1 MSVTMDVGAAY
12 QARLDAR
19 VGILAGPTANL
30 APGHVQANL
39 AILPEELAHD
49 FLRFCQRNP
58 KPCPLIAVSETGD
71 PSLPELGRD
80 IDIRTDVPR
89 YRVWRNGEL
98 KRSPSTFETCG
109 TRGWWLS

>member
-1 MSVTMDVGAAY
+1 MSVTIDAGAAY

-19 VGILAGPTANL
+19 AGILTGPTANL

-71 PSLPELGRD
+71 PSLPELGG
-80 IDIRTDVPR
+80 ILIFALMCLATGYGGMASS
-89 YRVWRNGEL
+89 YRSL
-98 KRSPSTFETCG
+98 SIFETCG
-109 TRGWWLS
+109 TRS